1 MTDVAVPTVT
11 HEPRRPKTY
20 DAQELMPD
28 GRPAC
33 IILGD
38 QSYFLRITRAGKL
51 ILTK

>member
-1 MTDVAVPTVT
+1 MTDIAVPTTVNEAT
-11 HEPRRPKTY
+11 PPKTY
-20 DAQELMPD
+20 DAQDLMPD

-33 IILGD
+33 IVLGD